1 MATSEP
7 GIFEILGS
15 TRAMK
20 RLKPD
25 PVPEELLRKMLDA
38 GTKAPSGVNTQPWE
52 FLVVRDPET
61 KKWIQERY
69 LHFTQERFGPLV
81 ESLEGVDTPHA
92 RMLRTVMHLAE
103 HLHEVPVLLFV
114 CGHRDWPAAVP
125 VEKRIS
131 KPPAPYG
138 SIYPCV
144 QNILL
149 ACRAVG
155 LGASVTT
162 MHHMFE
168 EELAEQLGVPDD
180 VSLVALLPVGF
191 PQGRFGPV
199 TRKPAEELTHF
210 DRWGHQDGAVPHRA
224 GTSALPST
232 PLPGVRT

>member
-1 MATSEP
+1 MSNA
-7 GIFEILGS
+7 GFFEILDT

-25 PVPEELLRKMLDA
+25 PVPLELLRKVLDA

-52 FLVVRDPET
+52 FLVVRDPGT

-69 LHFTQERFGPLV
+69 LHFTKERFGTLV
-81 ESLEGVDTPHA
+81 DSLEGADTPHA

-114 CGHRDWPAAVP
+114 CGRRDWPAAVP
-125 VEKRIS
+125 VDKRTG
-131 KPPAPYG
+131 KAPPPYG
-138 SIYPCV
+138 SIYTCA

-155 LGASVTT
+155 LGASLTT

-168 EELAEQLGVPDD
+168 EELAKHLGVPDG
-180 VSLVALLPVGF
+180 VSLVAMLPIGF
-191 PQGRFGPV
+191 PEGRFGPV
-199 TRKPAEELTHF
+199 TRKPANELTHF
-210 DRWGHQDGAVPHRA
+210 DR
-224 GTSALPST
+224 
-232 PLPGVRT
+232 

>member
-1 MATSEP
+1 MTDAP
-7 GIFEILGS
+7 GIFEIIHN

-25 PVPEELLRKMLDA
+25 PVPLELIRKVLDA
-38 GTKAPSGVNTQPWE
+38 GTQAPSGVNTQPWE
-52 FLVVRDPET
+52 FVVVRDAET

-69 LHFTQERFGPLV
+69 VHFSRERFGALV
-81 ESLEGVDTPHA
+81 TSFEATDTPHA

-103 HLHEVPVLLFV
+103 HLHEAPVLLFV

-125 VEKRIS
+125 VEKRVG
-131 KPPAPYG
+131 KAPPPYG

-155 LGASVTT
+155 LGASLTT
-162 MHHMFE
+162 IHHMFE
-168 EELAEQLGVPDD
+168 EELRERLGVPDE
-180 VSLVALLPVGF
+180 VSLVALLPIGF

-199 TRKPAEELTHF
+199 TRKPAQELTYF
-210 DRWGHQDGAVPHRA
+210 DRWGH
-224 GTSALPST
+224 ALGER
-232 PLPGVRT
+232 L